1 MARKS
6 DARVGFISRVLS
18 VLTEMRN
25 GTCKRIQGS
34 IDVIQEPQLDAS
46 VAGWADVIGTPYREV
61 ESVLVSAGSNRLRQI
76 DHAID
81 LLHRGRYGTCEE
93 CGKEIPLERLEAV
106 PYATLCIKC
115 AHKQP
120 VY

>member
-6 DARVGFISRVLS
+6 DTRVGFISRVLS
-18 VLTEMRN
+18 ILTEMRN
-25 GTCKRIQGS
+25 GTCERIQGS

-46 VAGWADVIGTPYREV
+46 ISGWADVIGTPYREV
-61 ESVLVSAGSNRLRQI
+61 DAVLVTAGSHQLRQI

-81 LLHRGRYGTCEE
+81 LLHRGRYGVCEE